1 MTSDKQKDRLVE
13 LFEQL
18 EYKSLNYEIANKI
31 YPFDDYKSR
40 SEVAADYLLADGWM
54 RPPVKVGQSFW
65 HIEEYTH
72 ELLPDKYPTVK
83 IVCESKVEK
92 IFIEKYGNS
101 FGDTRKSFSFHDIG
115 KTVFL
120 AKEEAEAKLK
130 EGVQG

>member
-1 MTSDKQKDRLVE
+1 MRDRLIE
-13 LFEQL
+13 LLKPILDVNHYTPTF
-18 EYKSLNYEIANKI
+18 IAE
-31 YPFDDYKSR
+31 R
-40 SEVAADYLLADGWM
+40 LLSKGVIV
-54 RPPVKVGQSFW
+54 PPCKVGQSFW

-83 IVCESKVEK
+83 VVCESKVEK

-101 FGDTRKSFSFHDIG
+101 FGDTRNSFSFHDFG

-120 AKEEAEAKLK
+120 TREEALAKLK

>member
-1 MTSDKQKDRLVE
+1 MTNDKQKDRLVE
-13 LFEQL
+13 LVGKEIMDYSSWATEMAL
-18 EYKSLNYEIANKI
+18 AGNYDMPRAEEFIADK
-31 YPFDDYKSR
+31 
-40 SEVAADYLLADGWM
+40 LLADGWM

-72 ELLPDKYPTVK
+72 ELLPDEYPTVK
-83 IVCESKVEK
+83 VVCESKVEK

-120 AKEEAEAKLK
+120 SREEAEAKLK
-130 EGVQG
+130 EGVRG